1 MDNLRQVLLSF
12 VIVMAASQASATL
25 YERDFS
31 NLGHDYLRSLGR
43 LDTDRADRLSSAQR
57 ASCLN
62 RYNKMTSD
70 GVIDI
75 RILMGYFDWTMGKP
89 VNKDGTNYGLSPSI
103 DPGAYQAVSKIL
115 TGRCPG
121 DAEFCGFNQES
132 AYRFT
137 KRVNIQGRSVLARVE
152 MYYASVSEYLN
163 SNKGQYSAEQQQRSA
178 AALAQFTSALKNAD
192 VVFYFGHSRN
202 GGGPDFNPPI
212 FIPGTNK
219 VNYGGYYKA
228 NRPGLKRMIAALSA
242 GPRQPAIL
250 GLMSCDSRD
259 HFLSSIRRVA
269 PRTGVISS
277 LNVLQVDGVYTAM
290 IGAAD
295 AVLRGQCQ
303 PGFMESIRRT
313 SFNAK
318 NITMDGVFQ

>member
-1 MDNLRQVLLSF
+1 MVNFRQIFLSF
-12 VIVMAASQASATL
+12 AILISASHSWAVL
-25 YERDFS
+25 YERDFK
-31 NLGHDYLRSLGR
+31 NMGHDYLRSLGR
-43 LDTDRADRLSSAQR
+43 LNTDRLDRLSSTQR
-57 ASCLN
+57 DQCAN
-62 RYNKMTSD
+62 RYNKITSD

-75 RILMGYFDWTMGKP
+75 RIIMGYFDWTTGTEVK
-89 VNKDGTNYGLSPSI
+89 KDGGNYGLSPSI
-103 DPGAYQAVSKIL
+103 DPGAYQAVRDIL

-121 DAEFCGFNQES
+121 DAEFCNFDQES
-132 AYRFT
+132 AYSFS
-137 KRVNIQGRSVLARVE
+137 KRVNIQGRSVVARVQ

-163 SNKGQYSAEQQQRSA
+163 SNTGRYAAEQQQRSA
-178 AALAQFTSALKNAD
+178 ASQAQFNAALKNAD

-212 FIPGTNK
+212 FIRGTNK

-228 NRPGLKRMIAALSA
+228 NRPGLKKMIAALQGSSH
-242 GPRQPAIL
+242 QPAIL

-269 PRTGVISS
+269 PRTGLISS

-313 SFNAK
+313 SFNAR